1 MASQLRSCYL
11 IHGDDHGRV
20 AERRAR
26 LRALAERD
34 SGAAGVELLE
44 GDDAGAADVAAAL
57 RATTLSLGRR
67 VVIVDGVERWK
78 DAELAELE
86 GLLAQLPDD
95 TTVAFFAREDQRLK
109 APERLH
115 AAVQA
120 AGGAVSAER
129 NVSVRELP
137 RWLIAHAREL
147 GLELDLAAAQALI
160 GRVGERQQ
168 RLLRELERLAL
179 QLGGGTRLDADGVVS
194 LTAGAAERRVWSL
207 ADALVAG
214 DAQAATRLLLE
225 LRAQGERLPGLMHW
239 MVQRVRT
246 ALEIVERL
254 DAGESAAQVR
264 RGLRMPQRA
273 AERLIADARRAER
286 DGLRHAL
293 EFLADL
299 EHDTRGGG
307 VLSEETAAVRAVAAI
322 AA

>member
-1 MASQLRSCYL
+1 MRSW
-11 IHGDDHGRV
+11 R
-20 AERRAR
+20 
-26 LRALAERD
+26 
-34 SGAAGVELLE
+34 
-44 GDDAGAADVAAAL
+44 
-57 RATTLSLGRR
+57 
-67 VVIVDGVERWK
+67 
-78 DAELAELE
+78 ELE

-129 NVSVRELP
+129 NVSARELP

-179 QLGGGTRLDADGVVS
+179 QLGAGTRLDADGVVS

-214 DAQAATRLLLE
+214 DAPAATRLLLE

-264 RGLRMPQRA
+264 RRLRMPQRA

-322 AA
+322 AG